1 MTTDFTGFGLPQ
13 PLLDSLARLNFQA
26 PTPIQA
32 QALPPALTGQDVLG
46 SAQTGTGKTGAF
58 VIPMLAKLMN
68 DPQARAI
75 VLTPTR
81 ELATQV
87 QSVIRDMLGAHIQIK
102 TALLIGGDSMMKQV
116 SQLKAKPR
124 IIIGT
129 PGRTN
134 DHLRQF
140 RDLLKDVSFAVLDE
154 ADRMLDMGFSKQIDD
169 ILAKMTGPR
178 QMLMFSA
185 TFPDN
190 IIKFSKT
197 YLNNPVRVSVGSS
210 TKAHEN
216 IQHEMVS
223 VTNDSKY
230 NELQAQL
237 TARDGSI
244 IVFVKTKHGADK
256 MAEKLSRDGYMADA
270 LHGGLRQR
278 ARDKAVRTF
287 REKKTR
293 ILVATDVAARGLDIP
308 HVEHVVNYDMPQVA
322 EDYIHRMG
330 RTARAG
336 AKGQAVALV
345 TPSDRGLWNDVN
357 RLLNPN
363 AAPMKYEGGVR
374 PASPKRG
381 GRRPDYNRSDRRPGD
396 RPDRSDQKRG
406 QFRKA
411 PARRDDRG
419 YAASDTRPSSRPDYQ
434 RDARADHRSE
444 PRSGQRADTR
454 SEDRGYRRSEPRT
467 QEPRKPDYRRPE
479 DRKPYGERRSSPEGQ
494 NQNQRSDR
502 HAPRSSESA
511 HSETRAPRDP
521 NARKPEFKKSGGKAP
536 FKFKQHRRAPTR
548 AA

>member
-1 MTTDFTGFGLPQ
+1 MTIDFTGFGLPQ
-13 PLLDSLARLNFQA
+13 ALLDSLARLNFQA

-32 QALPPALTGQDVLG
+32 QAIPSALTGRDVLG

-87 QSVIRDMLGAHIQIK
+87 QSVIRDMLGANIQIK

-169 ILAKMTGPR
+169 ILTKMTGPR

-197 YLNNPVRVSVGSS
+197 YLDNPVRVSVGSS

-216 IQHEMVS
+216 IQHEMIS
-223 VTNDSKY
+223 VTNDNKY
-230 NELQAQL
+230 TELQAQL

-381 GRRPDYNRSDRRPGD
+381 GRRPDYHRPDRRPSD
-396 RPDRSDQKRG
+396 RPDRSDQKWG
-406 QFRKA
+406 EFRKA
-411 PARRDDRG
+411 PTRRDDRG
-419 YAASDTRPSSRPDYQ
+419 HTG
-434 RDARADHRSE
+434 SE
-444 PRSGQRADTR
+444 AR
-454 SEDRGYRRSEPRT
+454 SEDRGYRRPESRT
-467 QEPRKPDYRRPE
+467 HEPRKPDYRRPE
-479 DRKPYGERRSSPEGQ
+479 DRKPYGERKSSPEGQ
-494 NQNQRSDR
+494 NQNRQNHNQKSDR
-502 HAPRSSESA
+502 PASRSLESA

-521 NARKPEFKKSGGKAP
+521 NARKPEFKRSGGKTP
-536 FKFKQHRRAPTR
+536 FKFKQHRRPPTR